1 MGMGDMRDASEDV
14 MRALYAEHGAALLGY
29 SLRLTAG
36 NRERAEDLV
45 QEALI
50 RAWRHPES
58 LDPAR
63 GAVRPWLF
71 AVVRNLA
78 VDAHR
83 ARQARPVETGEDL
96 IGAVTAD
103 DEIDRALDA
112 WEVADALA
120 ALTEEHRS
128 ALVEVY
134 YRGHSVAEAARVLG
148 VPTGTVKS
156 RTYYALRALRL
167 VLQERGVVE

>member
-1 MGMGDMRDASEDV
+1 

-29 SLRLTAG
+29 SMRLTSG
-36 NRERAEDLV
+36 HRERAEDLV
-45 QEALI
+45 QETLI

-58 LDPAR
+58 LDPQR

-83 ARQARPVETGEDL
+83 ARLARPAETGDEPVADL
-96 IGAVTAD
+96 PAD
-103 DEIDRALDA
+103 DDLERALLA

-120 ALTEEHRS
+120 RLSPEHRA

-134 YRGHSVAEAARVLG
+134 YRGHSVAEAAQVLG
-148 VPTGTVKS
+148 VPAGTVKS
-156 RTYYALRALRL
+156 RTFYALRALRL
-167 VLQERGVVE
+167 VLEEKGLVP